1 MYQDHFGFSEIPFS
15 IAPDPRYL
23 FMSAGHREALA
34 HLLYG
39 VGGEGG
45 FVLLTGEV
53 GTGKTTVCRCLLEQ
67 MPSKGHLALILNPN
81 VTVLEL
87 LSSICDEF
95 QIPYPPHTQS
105 IKTFV
110 DLINGFLLR
119 AHAANERAVLIIDE
133 AQNLDPDVL
142 EQMRLLTNL
151 ETSERKLLQII
162 LIGQPELRLML
173 AKPGLRQVSQRIVA
187 RYHLEH
193 LRKNEVE
200 GYVRHRLSVAGGDKD
215 LFDPHVF
222 GLLHSLSGGIPRVIN
237 LLCDRA
243 LLGAY
248 SQDLKQV
255 DRKTLIQASREIFG
269 DDGSN
274 ARNFFLCGKIKSA
287 ALALFIVFG
296 LTAIFWENT
305 PWQILSSQRL
315 KATED
320 SSPLRSSM
328 PVTPPVF
335 HKIHPTTPAQNLSVH
350 HQQVE
355 ELAIVQGVT
364 FEDGFR
370 SELGAFESLFAFWG
384 KKFDP
389 DKPSTICAQ
398 AEAQGLSCYRGRGSL
413 EELRRLNRPA
423 ILRLYDHEEKPF
435 YLTLAALHGNL
446 VELLGQHKFLTI
458 FDHVLA
464 DHWRGEFQ
472 LLWRPPPH
480 YRGVLRLG
488 TTGPEVQWLREQ
500 LDLTDDQAFS
510 NGKLKP
516 YDGNLKE
523 AVRRFQILKGLQPDG
538 IAGPL
543 TLIHLNNSLLHT
555 ETPTLREEWQEY

>member
-1 MYQDHFGFSEIPFS
+1 MYKNHFGFSEIPFS

-23 FMSAGHREALA
+23 YMSAGHREALA

-53 GTGKTTVCRCLLEQ
+53 GTGKTTVCRCLMER

-81 VTVLEL
+81 LTVLEL

-95 QIPYPPHTQS
+95 QIPYPAHTKS

-133 AQNLDPDVL
+133 AQNLDPEVL

-193 LRKNEVE
+193 LCKNEVE

-255 DRKTLIQASREIFG
+255 DRKTLIQASREIFEDKG
-269 DDGSN
+269 FH
-274 ARNFFLCGKIKSA
+274 ARNFFLSGKIKSA
-287 ALALFIVFG
+287 ALALFVAFG
-296 LTAIFWENT
+296 LTAIFWENA
-305 PWQILSSQRL
+305 PRQILSSQRL
-315 KATED
+315 GATEE
-320 SSPLRSSM
+320 SSPLGSAM

-335 HKIHPTTPAQNLSVH
+335 HKIHPPQASQKLSVR

-355 ELAIVQGVT
+355 ERAIVQGVT
-364 FEDGFR
+364 FEDGFK
-370 SELGAFESLFAFWG
+370 SEFGAFESLFALWR

-389 DKPSTICAQ
+389 DKPSAICAQ
-398 AEAQGLSCYRGRGSL
+398 AEAQGLACYSGRGSL
-413 EELRRLNRPA
+413 DELRRLNRPA
-423 ILRLYDHEEKPF
+423 ILKLYDHEEKPF

-446 VELLGQHKFLTI
+446 AEFWGQNKFLTI

-472 LLWRPPPH
+472 LLWKPPPH

-488 TTGPEVQWLREQ
+488 TTGPEVQWLRKQ
-500 LDLTDDQAFS
+500 LNLADDQAFS
-510 NGKLKP
+510 HGKPRP
-516 YDGNLKE
+516 YDENLRE
-523 AVRRFQILKGLQPDG
+523 AVRRFQIVEGLQPDG
-538 IAGPL
+538 ITGPR
-543 TLIHLNNSLLHT
+543 TLIHLNSVLHI